1 MIMKSASRSGQLREC
16 QPGVLAK
23 QNPDARPTPAKA
35 PVVPLI
41 EQHLQEI
48 QRQAF
53 ILPAYFDYS
62 ATFIWAISGALLGA
76 RRGYAILGIATVALV
91 SSTGGGLLR
100 DGIFLQKIPMLV
112 RTPVYLYLIVTA
124 VVLVMLLGRR
134 LQRIPHL
141 SAIVG
146 LIDAVGLGAYA
157 VVGMN
162 LALAAHLS
170 LIGVGVVGMVNAVG
184 GGILRDVLNRE
195 QPHMFKPGT
204 IEESAA
210 LVGCVAFLTLV
221 NLTSLGQFISAWAT
235 IGVVLAVRLVAIRFH
250 VETKPLTAF
259 QEYWRNE

>member
-1 MIMKSASRSGQLREC
+1 
-16 QPGVLAK
+16 
-23 QNPDARPTPAKA
+23 
-35 PVVPLI
+35 VVPLI

-48 QRQAF
+48 QRQTF

-62 ATFIWAISGALLGA
+62 ATFLWAITGALLGA

-112 RTPVYLYLIVTA
+112 RTPVYLYLIVAA
-124 VVLVMLLGRR
+124 VLLVMLFGPRV
-134 LQRIPHL
+134 QRIPQL
-141 SAIVG
+141 NAIVG
-146 LIDAVGLGAYA
+146 LIDAAGLGAYA

-162 LALAAHLS
+162 LALAAHMS

-195 QPHMFKPGT
+195 EPHMFKPGT

-210 LVGCVAFLTLV
+210 LVGCVAFIALISF
-221 NLTSLGQFISAWAT
+221 TSLGQFISAWAT
-235 IGVVLAVRLVAIRFH
+235 IGVVFAVRLIAVRFH
-250 VETKPLTAF
+250 VETKPLIAF
-259 QEYWRNE
+259 QEYWKSE